1 MSSQD
6 VSYLKEHL
14 GTPLTLA
21 LAEITAIQPRDPI
34 HYLGHWLFK
43 YRYNEEVATIKHI
56 EISQLT
62 EERERLAKI
71 RWTPGRSS
79 TTTKVFVGS
88 LPPDATPDDLK
99 KLFEPYGNIAECDIA
114 NKCGFLHLEDA
125 ELAMKAI
132 DELNGVEFMGSKISV
147 EKGRVKPRRSG
158 GGPRGGRERGGPYS
172 RGGGD
177 FRGRNGGYG
186 GGRDG
191 GPYRGGGGF
200 DRGGRSGGYGGGDR
214 GYDDRRGGRPAYDDR
229 RAEPAGFDSYDDR
242 RGGYERDPYAAGYGD
257 HSAGYERQGAYDNR
271 GGYED
276 RRGAAGAYDQ
286 RSAQPDGLYSRR
298 DMAPKPR
305 AASAGGG
312 YQERDRGYGGRPAE
326 GYGNSYAAASGG
338 ATAARS
344 GYDSAYPPLPQQRG
358 FFHRLFKPK
367 SPTKLLKVSL
377 KLNRT
382 CADLD
387 VNCAKYCACAHAF
400 KKYEDRQ
407 SATFHNFASVM
418 GKRD

>member
-1 MSSQD
+1 M
-6 VSYLKEHL
+6 
-14 GTPLTLA
+14 
-21 LAEITAIQPRDPI
+21 
-34 HYLGHWLFK
+34 
-43 YRYNEEVATIKHI
+43 
-56 EISQLT
+56 
-62 EERERLAKI
+62 
-71 RWTPGRSS
+71 TPGRSS

-125 ELAMKAI
+125 DLAMKAI

-200 DRGGRSGGYGGGDR
+200 DRGGRSGYGGGDR

-229 RAEPAGFDSYDDR
+229 RADPAGFDSYDDR
-242 RGGYERDPYAAGYGD
+242 RGGYERDPYAAGYG
-257 HSAGYERQGAYDNR
+257 GYERQGAYDNR
-271 GGYED
+271 GGYDD

-286 RSAQPDGLYSRR
+286 RSAPPDDLYSRR
-298 DMAPKPR
+298 DMAPKPSYGGSNGYGASAGYARDASGYGAAYSDRSAADPYAAADPYR

-358 FFHRLFKPK
+358 M
-367 SPTKLLKVSL
+367 
-377 KLNRT
+377 
-382 CADLD
+382 
-387 VNCAKYCACAHAF
+387 Y
-400 KKYEDRQ
+400 
-407 SATFHNFASVM
+407 
-418 GKRD
+418 